1 MFIYRSLPSEVTR
14 KYKTARGVIRRINLD
29 FPEDKYVYYEET
41 ETDPNMAWRWTQ
53 VPPPSIRDL
62 GFVLRDGLVLRR
74 HVFFKCKPCEGW
86 QLQGSEII
94 IRWVDE

>member
-29 FPEDKYVYYEET
+29 FPEDKYVYYKEAEVK
-41 ETDPNMAWRWTQ
+41 PNMKWRWTR
-53 VPPPSIRDL
+53 VPPPSIWDL
-62 GFVLRDGLVLRR
+62 GYVLRDGLVLRR
-74 HVFFKCKPCEGW
+74 HVFFNSYQYEGW

-94 IRWVDE
+94 IRWEDE

>member
-41 ETDPNMAWRWTQ
+41 EAKPNMEWRWTR
-53 VPPPSIRDL
+53 VPPPTIWDL
-62 GFVLRDGLVLRR
+62 GYVLRDGLVLRR
-74 HVFFKCKPCEGW
+74 HVFFNSHQYEGW